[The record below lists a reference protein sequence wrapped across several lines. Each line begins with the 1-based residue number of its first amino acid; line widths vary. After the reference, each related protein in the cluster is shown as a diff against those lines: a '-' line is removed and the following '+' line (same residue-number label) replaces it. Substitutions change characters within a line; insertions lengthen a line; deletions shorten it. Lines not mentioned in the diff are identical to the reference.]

1 MTVSDK
7 YDKLDDFWDISKLT
21 PKKKNQLSTFSQ
33 NEKTTEFY
41 IDGQAPTTSDERKL
55 TFPKM
60 TEQKSGGDVTYEPK
74 TRGFIK
80 SVTILHSRDR
90 YDFYDSFRKAALIY
104 FDFKTAKCE
113 FAPFYSYMPQYSQ
126 LNSAQKNYY
135 FYWRSEVRRG
145 RFIKT
150 DYSYIYLFVYEILNL
165 PDKIS
170 PEDGLMLLCKLWR
183 EYRAE
188 LPRIDDYM
196 AVWVQDYCLVYN
208 LECPV
213 ELLRDFIFDV
223 ISAVSFKEF
232 YLSGVDGRDPDGVV
246 AMTAYLSDYDWHKG
260 KYATSEHGEEY
271 KRHMEGALGTLIA
284 YLWNNGEMLRSDT
297 APMKVRRDAF
307 PKSLCTHSVKCKLE
321 IEYYPLCTSDGMRRK
336 FTAAVKYSENK
347 LRAALG
353 VKSRLA
359 IKDLPDD
366 YAAIIDSYF
375 EDIIAAARRE
385 RLKAQAPE
393 YEKLYDALEDEL
405 SHDSADEIERISW
418 GTTARLVEE
427 ELSGDESGAEELS
440 DSAPITE
447 VAEEVSSEAP
457 TESDEGERYGLSD
470 GEIAFISA
478 ALSGD
483 GEKMRAAVA
492 LAGESADY
500 IAERVNEAFSESFGD
515 IIIEL
520 VDDEYKIIEDY
531 EEEISEWL
539 SKIMK

>member
-1 MTVSDK
+1 MSDK

-21 PKKKNQLSTFSQ
+21 PKKSNKLSPFSQ

-41 IDGQAPTTSDERKL
+41 IDGQAPSSSEEGKL
-55 TFPKM
+55 TFPGM
-60 TEQKSGGDVTYEPK
+60 SSEASGAGSDISYEPK

-80 SVTILHSRDR
+80 SVKIIHSRDR

-145 RFIKT
+145 RYIKT

-165 PDKIS
+165 PDKIT
-170 PEDGLMLLCKLWR
+170 PEDGLMLLCRLWR
-183 EYRAE
+183 EYRAD
-188 LPRIDDYM
+188 LPRIDDFM

-213 ELLRDFIFDV
+213 DLLRDFIFDV

-232 YLSGVDGRDPDGVV
+232 YLSGVDGKDPDGVA

-321 IEYYPLCTSDGMRRK
+321 IEYYPLCTSDAMRRS

-359 IKDLPDD
+359 IKDLPTD
-366 YAAIIDSYF
+366 YAAIIDNYF
-375 EDIIAAARRE
+375 EDIIAAARYE
-385 RLKAQAPE
+385 RLRAQAPE

-405 SHDSADEIERISW
+405 SHDSADEIERLSW

-427 ELSGDESGAEELS
+427 ELSEEDQAEAIFEPETPAPELAPNVPEQPLLEQ
-440 DSAPITE
+440 DTSA
-447 VAEEVSSEAP
+447 
-457 TESDEGERYGLSD
+457 RYGLSD
-470 GEIAFISA
+470 GEIDFITA
-478 ALSGD
+478 LLSGD
-483 GEKMRAAVA
+483 GEALRSATDAV
-492 LAGESADY
+492 GESRDY
-500 IAERVNEAFSESFGD
+500 IAERINEAFSESFGD

-520 VDDEYKIIEDY
+520 IDDEYKIIEDY
-531 EEEISEWL
+531 VEEISEWL
-539 SKIMK
+539 SKITK